1 MANNQNNPKKPNPDN
16 KNQFPKMKK
25 SQTIT
30 FWIVLLLI
38 VVVMFQMSRM
48 TNQKVQEISYSDF
61 LEMVKRGEVQKAGF
75 DEKNVTITSI
85 TGQSLSTYLPFQD
98 PALVQKLTDAGIT
111 VYSQKPNKLL
121 ALLFSWFPF
130 LLFIGVWIFIMRGMR
145 GGAGQAFSFGKSRA
159 KLANNGETKVT
170 FDDVA
175 GVDEAKEELEEII
188 EFLKAPKKFQ
198 KLGGRIPRG
207 VLLLGR
213 PGTGKTL
220 LAKAVAGEAKV
231 PFFSISGSDFVEMFV
246 GVGASRVRD
255 MFAQAKKN
263 SPCIAFIDEIDAV
276 GRHRGAG
283 LGGGHDEREQTL
295 NQLLVEMDGFDPND
309 SVIIIAATNR
319 PDVLDPALLRPGRF
333 DRQVIVDLPDIKGRE
348 EILKVHTRKLPLA
361 KEITFTVIARATPG
375 FSGADLA
382 NLVNEAALLAARKNK
397 KKIEMDD
404 FEEAK
409 DKVTMGKELKSK
421 VISDED
427 KKNTSIHEV
436 GHVLCSI
443 FQEKTEPIHKVT
455 IIPRGFSGG
464 ATHYLQTEKSTYSRS
479 YLEEMITQLLG
490 GRAAEE
496 IMFGELTT
504 GASSDIQRATDIARK
519 MVCNWGMSEKIG
531 PLVVAQKQTDVFL
544 GRDISQHDNVSED
557 TARIIDQEIRSLV
570 DTARENA
577 LKILEENKKLLIAM
591 SDILLE
597 KETLDADDIFEIVLK
612 HVSAKQKKTI
622 KEKMKQVNEMKIEL
636 SDKDFS
642 EKKPEKTEEET
653 KVEETSETAKKPD
666 IEEVEEQIE
675 EKPEVAEAKK
685 DEIKEIEKDKSEEE
699 TKK

>member
-1 MANNQNNPKKPNPDN
+1 MGLLWNILPVLVL
-16 KNQFPKMKK
+16 
-25 SQTIT
+25 IL
-30 FWIVLLLI
+30 FW
-38 VVVMFQMSRM
+38 
-48 TNQKVQEISYSDF
+48 
-61 LEMVKRGEVQKAGF
+61 
-75 DEKNVTITSI
+75 
-85 TGQSLSTYLPFQD
+85 
-98 PALVQKLTDAGIT
+98 
-111 VYSQKPNKLL
+111 
-121 ALLFSWFPF
+121 
-130 LLFIGVWIFIMRGMR
+130 FIMMRGMR

-159 KLANNGETKVT
+159 RLAVSGETKIT
-170 FDDVA
+170 FKDVA

-198 KLGGRIPRG
+198 RLGGRIPRG

-220 LAKAVAGEAKV
+220 LAKAVAGEANV

-255 MFAQAKKN
+255 MFVQAKKN

-283 LGGGHDEREQTL
+283 LGGGNDEREQTL

-309 SVIIIAATNR
+309 AVIIIAATNR

-348 EILKVHTRKLPLA
+348 EILKVHTRKLPLS
-361 KEITFTVIARATPG
+361 KEVTFTVIARATPG

-382 NLVNEAALLAARKNK
+382 NLVNEAALLAARKDK

-421 VISDED
+421 VISEED

-455 IIPRGFSGG
+455 IIPRGFSSG
-464 ATHYLQTEKSTYSRS
+464 ATHYLQTERSTYSRT
-479 YLEEMITQLLG
+479 YLEQMITQLLG

-496 IMFGELTT
+496 IIIGELTT
-504 GASSDIQRATDIARK
+504 GASSDIERATDIARK
-519 MVCNWGMSEKIG
+519 MVCNWGMSTKIG
-531 PLVVAQKQTDVFL
+531 PLVVAQKQTDIFI
-544 GRDISQHDNVSED
+544 GRDISTHDNVSEE
-557 TARIIDQEIRSLV
+557 TARMIDAEIHDIIES
-570 DTARENA
+570 ARVGA
-577 LKILEENKKLLIAM
+577 LKILEENKVLLEKM
-591 SDILLE
+591 SAVLLE
-597 KETLDADDIFEIVLK
+597 KETLDASEIFKIVLDVVPAEK
-612 HVSAKQKKTI
+612 KAFIDKKLKQI
-622 KEKMKQVNEMKIEL
+622 HEMKIEL
-636 SDKDFS
+636 SDKIF
-642 EKKPEKTEEET
+642 EE
-653 KVEETSETAKKPD
+653 
-666 IEEVEEQIE
+666 I
-675 EKPEVAEAKK
+675 KPEVAEEKESESTETTEGNTEKTEPEEKAEVEKPEIVDKVIDEVPKTEKPKVKK
-685 DEIKEIEKDKSEEE
+685 KSEKKEE
-699 TKK
+699 K

>member
-1 MANNQNNPKKPNPDN
+1 M
-16 KNQFPKMKK
+16 
-25 SQTIT
+25 
-30 FWIVLLLI
+30 
-38 VVVMFQMSRM
+38 
-48 TNQKVQEISYSDF
+48 
-61 LEMVKRGEVQKAGF
+61 
-75 DEKNVTITSI
+75 
-85 TGQSLSTYLPFQD
+85 
-98 PALVQKLTDAGIT
+98 
-111 VYSQKPNKLL
+111 
-121 ALLFSWFPF
+121 
-130 LLFIGVWIFIMRGMR
+130 
-145 GGAGQAFSFGKSRA
+145 
-159 KLANNGETKVT
+159 
-170 FDDVA
+170 
-175 GVDEAKEELEEII
+175 
-188 EFLKAPKKFQ
+188 
-198 KLGGRIPRG
+198 
-207 VLLLGR
+207 LLLGR